1 MLRELLFS
9 GIQLTQIIG
18 LLLIIWG
25 VFVVIM
31 GVAGNRGGVDFAK
44 GAVLM
49 IFGAYV
55 AGLGQ
60 IL

>member
-1 MLRELLFS
+1 MLQDFLFT

-18 LLLIIWG
+18 LLLILWG
-25 VFVVIM
+25 VFTVIV
-31 GVAGNRGGVDFAK
+31 GIASNRGVMPLAQ
-44 GAVLM
+44 GAAMM